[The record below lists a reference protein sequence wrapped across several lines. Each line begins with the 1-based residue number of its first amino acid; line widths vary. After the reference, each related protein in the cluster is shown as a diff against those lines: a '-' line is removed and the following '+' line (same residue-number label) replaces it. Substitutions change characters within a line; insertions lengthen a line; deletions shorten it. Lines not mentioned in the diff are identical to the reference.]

1 MVVNGHI
8 EILQTQYIT
17 LNNFS
22 ILQGEHNMSFTR
34 HVGKHGDRKVAVI
47 FREVPGEPH
56 MCLVT
61 YTETINKNIHDALIR
76 CIESDIGQNSEN
88 LADALNRSYTQ
99 DGRPILQV
107 LHIEGQLKKVNTE
120 MILMTPAPNTRIKLN
135 ELNKILDE
143 MKLGEDAV
151 KRMAELD
158 QSRGL
163 QDPADVARRMRGP
176 QSTSPVV
183 GSDDLL
189 GDTTLANNLRQ
200 QAQKMSTEA
209 KGLMAEAD
217 RLLKEA
223 AQMDPTSAVK
233 ETVKSTKSKKAAV
246 VTEAV
251 IPTKRKYTK
260 KVTNVA

>member
-1 MVVNGHI
+1 
-8 EILQTQYIT
+8 
-17 LNNFS
+17 
-22 ILQGEHNMSFTR
+22 MSFTR
-34 HVGKHGDRKVAVI
+34 HVGKHGDRKVAVV

-61 YTETINKNIHDALIR
+61 YTETINQHVHDPLIR

-88 LADALNRSYTQ
+88 LADALNRSYSQ

-107 LHIEGQLKKVNTE
+107 LHAEGQLKKVNTE
-120 MILMTPAPNTRIKLN
+120 LIVMTPAPNTRIKLS

-176 QSTSPVV
+176 QNKQPPVV
-183 GSDDLL
+183 SPSGDLL
-189 GDTTLANNLRQ
+189 GDASLAKQRME
-200 QAQKMSTEA
+200 QAQKMEREA
-209 KGLMAEAD
+209 KGLLAEAQ
-217 RLLKEA
+217 RLTTEA
-223 AQMDPTSAVK
+223 QTLDPSLAPK
-233 ETVKSTKSKKAAV
+233 PTKAKKAAV
-246 VTEAV
+246 VAEVATPAKKK
-251 IPTKRKYTK
+251 TTK
-260 KVTNVA
+260 KITNVA